1 MQLEHDYQGSDFSV
15 NVKAVNPSPLDGSGI
30 FLGSYLQ
37 SITKNIAL
45 GVESVYQTGGMMPGQ
60 PTPLPTLIGKFTSD
74 DKKWIAT
81 AQVQSQGVLQAT
93 YWQRL
98 SDKVEA
104 AAELQLINANGKRDG
119 IATVGAKYDLRMATF
134 RAQLDSTG
142 KVSAMLE
149 QRFAPTFA
157 FVVTGEIDHLKV
169 MKAISSPRAMYSYKL
184 LNVERSES
192 WCRCHDRKFKSNT
205 RRHGHD
211 PTLPTWYWSSI
222 LRT

>member
-1 MQLEHDYQGSDFSV
+1 
-15 NVKAVNPSPLDGSGI
+15 
-30 FLGSYLQ
+30 
-37 SITKNIAL
+37 
-45 GVESVYQTGGMMPGQ
+45 MPGQ

-119 IATVGAKYDLRMATF
+119 IATLGAKYDLRMATF

-169 MKAISSPRAMYSYKL
+169 TKANFSPCL
-184 LNVERSES
+184 
-192 WCRCHDRKFKSNT
+192 
-205 RRHGHD
+205 GHA
-211 PTLPTWYWSSI
+211 S
-222 LRT
+222 